1 MNAMRL
7 KTLLITLTALLAL
20 SSCKTEYAALLE
32 GSDIPAKYAKA
43 FELFEAKKYGRAAE
57 MFESLTVLTPGL
69 PQDDTVQFYWGLSNY
84 RYGDY
89 TTAESNLDR
98 FISVYPSSPFTQQ
111 AKFLRLD
118 CLYRSTYRYEL
129 DQQPTYRAMTAISQ
143 FILENKGSEYIPR
156 CREMLDDL
164 KDRLELKAYKGAWLY
179 YHMEDYLAAHY
190 ALKNVLKENADNRYR
205 EDILYFT
212 AMSSYKY
219 ALNSIPSKQRERYMT
234 FVDDYFNLISEF
246 PENEHRKELDG
257 LYARAQKYISKSEPS
272 ENEDNNNTN
281 NN

>member
-1 MNAMRL
+1 MRL

-20 SSCKTEYAALLE
+20 ASCKTEFTALLE
-32 GSDIPAKYAKA
+32 SNDIPTKYAKA
-43 FELFEAKKYGRAAE
+43 FELFEAKKYSRAAE
-57 MFESLTVLTPGL
+57 MFESLTVLTSGL

-84 RYGDY
+84 KYADY
-89 TTAESNLDR
+89 VTAEGNFEK
-98 FISVYPSSPFTQQ
+98 FIDVYPSSPFTEQ

-129 DQQPTYRAMTAISQ
+129 DQQPTYRALTAISQ
-143 FILENKGSEYIPR
+143 FILENKNSEYIPR

-164 KDRLELKAYKGAWLY
+164 KGRLELKAYKGAWLY

-219 ALNSIPSKQRERYMT
+219 ALNSVPSKQRERYMT
-234 FVDDYFNLISEF
+234 FVDDYFNVISEF
-246 PENEHRKELDG
+246 PENVHRKELDG
-257 LYARAQKYISKSEPS
+257 LYAKAQKFISKTPEAT
-272 ENEDNNNTN
+272 ENTENNDNIK
-281 NN
+281 

>member
-1 MNAMRL
+1 MKLMRL
-7 KTLLITLTALLAL
+7 KTILITLTVLLAL
-20 SSCKTEYAALLE
+20 ASCKTEYAALLE
-32 GSDIPAKYAKA
+32 GNDIPAKYAKA
-43 FELFEAKKYGRAAE
+43 FELFEAKKYARAAE
-57 MFESLTVLTPGL
+57 MFESLTVLTSGL

-84 RYGDY
+84 KYGDY
-89 TTAESNLDR
+89 VTAEGNLEK
-98 FISVYPSSPFTQQ
+98 FIDVYPTSPFTEQ

-205 EDILYFT
+205 EEILYFT

-219 ALNSIPSKQRERYMT
+219 ALNSVPSKQRERYMT
-234 FVDDYFNLISEF
+234 FVDDYFNIVGEY
-246 PENEHRKELDG
+246 PENEHRKELDA
-257 LYARAQKYISKSEPS
+257 LYAKAQKFISKAPAE
-272 ENEDNNNTN
+272 ETTDNNNIIK
-281 NN
+281 

>member
-246 PENEHRKELDG
+246 PENAHRKELDG
-257 LYARAQKYISKSEPS
+257 LYAKAQKYISKSEPS
-272 ENEDNNNTN
+272 EKEDNNKTIQ
-281 NN
+281 

>member
-1 MNAMRL
+1 MKRMRL
-7 KTLLITLTALLAL
+7 KTLLITLMALVALA
-20 SSCKTEYAALLE
+20 SCKTEYSALLE
-32 GSDIPAKYAKA
+32 GNDIPAKYAKA
-43 FELFEAKKYGRAAE
+43 FELFEAKKYARAAE
-57 MFESLTVLTPGL
+57 MFESLTVLTSGL

-84 RYGDY
+84 KYGDY
-89 TTAESNLDR
+89 ITAEGNLEKFVD
-98 FISVYPSSPFTQQ
+98 VYPASPFTEQ

-129 DQQPTYRAMTAISQ
+129 DQQPTYKAMTAISQ

-205 EDILYFT
+205 EEILYYT

-219 ALNSIPSKQRERYMT
+219 AFNSVPSKQRERYMT
-234 FVDDYFNLISEF
+234 FVDDYFNIISEF
-246 PENEHRKELDG
+246 PENEHRRELDG
-257 LYARAQKYISKSEPS
+257 LYAKAQKYISKSQPT
-272 ENEDNNNTN
+272 ENEDNNKTN
-281 NN
+281 L

>member
-1 MNAMRL
+1 MKPMRL
-7 KTLLITLTALLAL
+7 RTLFITLTALLSLA
-20 SSCKTEYAALLE
+20 SCKTEYAALLE
-32 GSDIPAKYAKA
+32 GNDIPAKYAKA
-43 FELFEAKKYGRAAE
+43 FELFEAKKYARAAE
-57 MFESLTVLTPGL
+57 MFESLTVLTSGL

-89 TTAESNLDR
+89 VTAEGNLEK
-98 FISVYPSSPFTQQ
+98 FIDVYPTSPFTEQ

-190 ALKNVLKENADNRYR
+190 ALKNVLKDNADNRYR
-205 EDILYFT
+205 EEILYFT

-219 ALNSIPSKQRERYMT
+219 ALNSVPSKQRERYMT
-234 FVDDYFNLISEF
+234 FVDDYFNIVSEY
-246 PENEHRKELDG
+246 PENEHRKELDA
-257 LYARAQKYISKSEPS
+257 LYAKAQKFISQTSAE
-272 ENEDNNNTN
+272 ETTDNNNIIK
-281 NN
+281 

>member
-1 MNAMRL
+1 MKLMRL

-20 SSCKTEYAALLE
+20 ASCKTEYAALLE
-32 GSDIPAKYAKA
+32 GNDIPAKYAKA
-43 FELFEAKKYGRAAE
+43 FELFEAKKYARAAE
-57 MFESLTVLTPGL
+57 MFESLTVLTSGL

-84 RYGDY
+84 KYGDY
-89 TTAESNLDR
+89 VTAEGNLEK
-98 FISVYPSSPFTQQ
+98 FIDVYPTSPFTEQ

-164 KDRLELKAYKGAWLY
+164 KDRLELKAYKGAGLY

-190 ALKNVLKENADNRYR
+190 ALKNVLKDNADNRYR
-205 EDILYFT
+205 EEILYFT

-219 ALNSIPSKQRERYMT
+219 ALNSVPSKQRERYMT
-234 FVDDYFNLISEF
+234 FVDDYFNIVSEY
-246 PENEHRKELDG
+246 PENEHRKELDA
-257 LYARAQKYISKSEPS
+257 LYAKAQKFISQTSAE
-272 ENEDNNNTN
+272 ETTDNNNIIK
-281 NN
+281 

>member
-1 MNAMRL
+1 
-7 KTLLITLTALLAL
+7 
-20 SSCKTEYAALLE
+20 
-32 GSDIPAKYAKA
+32 
-43 FELFEAKKYGRAAE
+43 
-57 MFESLTVLTPGL
+57 
-69 PQDDTVQFYWGLSNY
+69 
-84 RYGDY
+84 
-89 TTAESNLDR
+89 
-98 FISVYPSSPFTQQ
+98 
-111 AKFLRLD
+111 
-118 CLYRSTYRYEL
+118 
-129 DQQPTYRAMTAISQ
+129 MTAISQ

-219 ALNSIPSKQRERYMT
+219 SLNSIPSKQRERYMT

-246 PENEHRKELDG
+246 PENAHRKELDG
-257 LYARAQKYISKSEPS
+257 LYAKAQKYISKSGPS
-272 ENEDNNNTN
+272 ENEDNNKTN

>member
-1 MNAMRL
+1 MKLMRL
-7 KTLLITLTALLAL
+7 KTLFITLTALLAL
-20 SSCKTEYAALLE
+20 ASCKTEYAALLE
-32 GSDIPAKYAKA
+32 GNDIPAKYAKA
-43 FELFEAKKYGRAAE
+43 FELFEAKKYARAAE
-57 MFESLTVLTPGL
+57 MFESLTVLTSGL

-84 RYGDY
+84 KYGDY
-89 TTAESNLDR
+89 VTAEGNLEK
-98 FISVYPSSPFTQQ
+98 FIDVYPTSPFTEQ

-190 ALKNVLKENADNRYR
+190 ALKNVLKDNADNRYR
-205 EDILYFT
+205 EEILYFT

-219 ALNSIPSKQRERYMT
+219 ALNSVPSKQRERYMT
-234 FVDDYFNLISEF
+234 FVDDYFNIVSEY
-246 PENEHRKELDG
+246 PENEHRKELDA
-257 LYARAQKYISKSEPS
+257 LYAKAQKFISQTSAE
-272 ENEDNNNTN
+272 ETTDNNNIIK
-281 NN
+281 

>member
-1 MNAMRL
+1 MKLMRL
-7 KTLLITLTALLAL
+7 KTILITLTALLAL
-20 SSCKTEYAALLE
+20 ASCKTEYAALLE
-32 GSDIPAKYAKA
+32 GNDIPAKYAKA
-43 FELFEAKKYGRAAE
+43 FELFEAKKYARAAE
-57 MFESLTVLTPGL
+57 MFESLTVLTSGL

-84 RYGDY
+84 KYGDY
-89 TTAESNLDR
+89 VTAEGNLEK
-98 FISVYPSSPFTQQ
+98 FIDVYPTSPFTEQ

-205 EDILYFT
+205 EEILYFT

-219 ALNSIPSKQRERYMT
+219 ALNSVPSKQRERYMT
-234 FVDDYFNLISEF
+234 FVDDYFNIVGEY
-246 PENEHRKELDG
+246 PENEHRKELDA
-257 LYARAQKYISKSEPS
+257 LYAKAQKFISKAPAE
-272 ENEDNNNTN
+272 ETTDNNNIIK
-281 NN
+281 

>member
-1 MNAMRL
+1 MKLMRL
-7 KTLLITLTALLAL
+7 KTLFITLTALLAL
-20 SSCKTEYAALLE
+20 ASCKTEYAALLE
-32 GSDIPAKYAKA
+32 GNDIPAKYAKA
-43 FELFEAKKYGRAAE
+43 FELFEAKKYARAAE
-57 MFESLTVLTPGL
+57 MFESLTVLTSGL

-84 RYGDY
+84 KYGDY
-89 TTAESNLDR
+89 VTAEGNLEK
-98 FISVYPSSPFTQQ
+98 FIDVYPTSPFTEQ

-190 ALKNVLKENADNRYR
+190 ALKNVLKDNADNRYR
-205 EDILYFT
+205 EEILYFT

-219 ALNSIPSKQRERYMT
+219 ALNSVPSKQRERYMT
-234 FVDDYFNLISEF
+234 FVDDYFNIVSEY
-246 PENEHRKELDG
+246 PENEHRKELDA
-257 LYARAQKYISKSEPS
+257 LYAKAQKFISQTSVE
-272 ENEDNNNTN
+272 ETTDNNNIIK
-281 NN
+281 

>member
-1 MNAMRL
+1 MKPMRL
-7 KTLLITLTALLAL
+7 RTLFITLTALLSLA
-20 SSCKTEYAALLE
+20 SCKTEYAALLE
-32 GSDIPAKYAKA
+32 GNDIPAKYAKA
-43 FELFEAKKYGRAAE
+43 FELFEAKKYARAAE
-57 MFESLTVLTPGL
+57 MFESLTVLTSGL

-89 TTAESNLDR
+89 MTAEGNLEKFADT
-98 FISVYPSSPFTQQ
+98 YPTSPFAEQ

-190 ALKNVLKENADNRYR
+190 ALKNVLKDNADNRYR
-205 EDILYFT
+205 EEILYFT

-219 ALNSIPSKQRERYMT
+219 ALNSVPSKQRERYMT
-234 FVDDYFNLISEF
+234 FVDDYFNIVSEY
-246 PENEHRKELDG
+246 PENEHRKELDA
-257 LYARAQKYISKSEPS
+257 LYAKAQKFISQTSAE
-272 ENEDNNNTN
+272 ETTDNNNIIK
-281 NN
+281 

>member
-1 MNAMRL
+1 MRL
-7 KTLLITLTALLAL
+7 KTLLITLLALLSLA
-20 SSCKTEYAALLE
+20 SCKTEYSALLE
-32 GSDIPAKYAKA
+32 GNDIPAKYAKA
-43 FELFEAKKYGRAAE
+43 FELFEAKKYARAAE
-57 MFESLTVLTPGL
+57 MFESLTVLTSGL

-89 TTAESNLDR
+89 LTAEGNLEKFVD
-98 FISVYPSSPFTQQ
+98 IYPTSPFTEQ

-129 DQQPTYRAMTAISQ
+129 DQQPTYKAMTAISQ

-156 CREMLDDL
+156 CREMLDNL
-164 KDRLELKAYKGAWLY
+164 KERLEMKAYKGAWLY

-205 EDILYFT
+205 EEILYFT

-219 ALNSIPSKQRERYMT
+219 ALNSVPTKQRERYMT
-234 FVDDYFNLISEF
+234 FVDDYFNIISEF

-257 LYARAQKYISKSEPS
+257 LYAKAQKYISKSQPT
-272 ENEDNNNTN
+272 ENEDNNKTN
-281 NN
+281 Q

>member
-1 MNAMRL
+1 MKLMRL

-20 SSCKTEYAALLE
+20 ASCKTEYAALLE
-32 GSDIPAKYAKA
+32 GNDIPAKYAKA
-43 FELFEAKKYGRAAE
+43 FELFEAKKYARAAE
-57 MFESLTVLTPGL
+57 MFESLTVLTSGL

-84 RYGDY
+84 KYGDY
-89 TTAESNLDR
+89 VTAEGNLEK
-98 FISVYPSSPFTQQ
+98 FIDVYPTSPFTEQ

-190 ALKNVLKENADNRYR
+190 ALKNVLKDNADNRYR
-205 EDILYFT
+205 EEILYFT

-219 ALNSIPSKQRERYMT
+219 ALNSVPSKQRERYMT
-234 FVDDYFNLISEF
+234 FVDDYFNIVSEY
-246 PENEHRKELDG
+246 PENEHRKELDA
-257 LYARAQKYISKSEPS
+257 LYAKAQKFISQTSAE
-272 ENEDNNNTN
+272 ETTDNNNIIK
-281 NN
+281 

>member
-1 MNAMRL
+1 MKLMRL

-20 SSCKTEYAALLE
+20 ASCKTEYAALLE
-32 GSDIPAKYAKA
+32 GNDIPAKYAKA
-43 FELFEAKKYGRAAE
+43 FELFEAKKYARAAE
-57 MFESLTVLTPGL
+57 MFESLTVLTSGL

-84 RYGDY
+84 KYGDY
-89 TTAESNLDR
+89 VTAEGNLEK
-98 FISVYPSSPFTQQ
+98 FIDVYPTSPFTEQ

-129 DQQPTYRAMTAISQ
+129 DQQPTYKAMTAISQ

-219 ALNSIPSKQRERYMT
+219 ALNSVPARQRERYMT
-234 FVDDYFNLISEF
+234 FVDDYFNIISEF

-257 LYARAQKYISKSEPS
+257 LYAKAQKFIGSSPAEES
-272 ENEDNNNTN
+272 TDNNNSN
-281 NN
+281 K